1 MSDHTIDPEDVA
13 EGIEIA
19 VHGPSLG
26 RSAVCEPILRA
37 LPEWFG
43 IEEATRQYI
52 QDIETMPSFLAVVS
66 GRAVG
71 FLTFRQHSH
80 YAAEVH
86 VMGVHPQMH
95 RQGVGRAL
103 LRAVESHLVG
113 KGVEFLQ
120 VKTLSPA
127 HPDKN
132 YAKTRAFYGAMG
144 FRPLEEF
151 PDLWGEQ
158 NPCLQMIKA
167 LGA

>member
-1 MSDHTIDPEDVA
+1 MDITLQ
-13 EGIEIA
+13 
-19 VHGPSLG
+19 GPLLG
-26 RSAVCEPILRA
+26 QSSVCAPILRA

-43 IEEATRQYI
+43 IEEATGQYI
-52 QDIETMPSFLAVVS
+52 QDIETMPTFLAMGS
-66 GRAVG
+66 GQAVG

-86 VMGVHPQMH
+86 VMGVHPRMH

-103 LRAVESHLVG
+103 LRAVESYLVG
-113 KGVEFLQ
+113 RGIEFLQ
-120 VKTLSPA
+120 VKTLSSA

-132 YAKTRAFYGAMG
+132 YAKTRAFYDAMG

-167 LGA
+167 LSE